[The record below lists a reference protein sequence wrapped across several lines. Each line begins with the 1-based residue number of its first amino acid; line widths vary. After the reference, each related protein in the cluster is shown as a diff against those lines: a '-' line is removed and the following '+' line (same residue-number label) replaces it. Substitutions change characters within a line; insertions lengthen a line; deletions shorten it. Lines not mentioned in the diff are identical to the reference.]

1 MHARI
6 KRFAT
11 AGVVALGV
19 LALATPNAQAASK
32 RTGPVKLD
40 INKYC
45 KATISVDDHTKKGKI
60 RGLARVSCTKGDAI
74 VTPTIN
80 FYRDGKH
87 VRGGSIGPRI
97 INKKKGF
104 SFSKYTSDKGGKQC
118 YRASLLIVYPDP
130 ADVNK
135 AQLIKTPCLN
145 T

>member
-1 MHARI
+1 MKTLAV
-6 KRFAT
+6 
-11 AGVVALGV
+11 AGMAALSV
-19 LALATPNAQAASK
+19 LAIAVPNAQAASK
-32 RTGPVKLD
+32 KIGPVKLD

-45 KATISVDDHTKKGKI
+45 TATLYVDDHTGSNKI
-60 RGLARVSCTKGDAI
+60 RGQAHVGCSRGNAI

-80 FYRDGKH
+80 FYRNGKH
-87 VRGGSIGPRI
+87 IRGGSIGPRI
-97 INKKKGF
+97 INKDKGF
-104 SFSKYTSDKGGKQC
+104 SFEKTIPDASGTQC